1 MNTDMR
7 YLQGSVV
14 VFLVLIVT
22 FSGSLTGVSAET
34 EESLDLYVA
43 PETEYIP
50 VGELISYLLETKL
63 GFEVNQMIQYSDVG
77 LRKVASGQGDL
88 FLGLE
93 LPPRRGGS
101 WPYSSYDLCDLG
113 PVFEDVVVG
122 WGVPSYVPAEK
133 LGTVEDLKKEETKN
147 RLHREIIILEE
158 RETLLEAS
166 EKILRGDEA
175 LEEYKMVKLRESV
188 ANSEFG
194 RAVRN
199 EEWVVMTLK
208 RPGLPY
214 SLYDVRFIKELTE
227 EQSLHLFAR
236 NDLMARFPSDV
247 TQFLSRFYL
256 PVSLANELISSKD
269 KDQKGVGRRFSES
282 HPELVHYW
290 IEGVDS
296 L

>member
-1 MNTDMR
+1 M
-7 YLQGSVV
+7 
-14 VFLVLIVT
+14 
-22 FSGSLTGVSAET
+22 
-34 EESLDLYVA
+34 
-43 PETEYIP
+43 
-50 VGELISYLLETKL
+50 
-63 GFEVNQMIQYSDVG
+63 
-77 LRKVASGQGDL
+77 
-88 FLGLE
+88 
-93 LPPRRGGS
+93 
-101 WPYSSYDLCDLG
+101 
-113 PVFEDVVVG
+113 FEDVVVG

-166 EKILRGDEA
+166 EKILGGDEA
-175 LEEYKMVKLRESV
+175 LEKYKMVQLGESV

-214 SLYDVRFIKELTE
+214 SLHDVRFIKELTE